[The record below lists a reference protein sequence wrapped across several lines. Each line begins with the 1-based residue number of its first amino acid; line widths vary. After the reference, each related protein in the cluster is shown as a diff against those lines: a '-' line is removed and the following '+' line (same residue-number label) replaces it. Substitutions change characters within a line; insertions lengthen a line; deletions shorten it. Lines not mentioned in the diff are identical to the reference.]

1 MPLSNELFSKLE
13 DYIDRKHMAK
23 DNIRLYKEEAPYLL
37 EAQEIRSPRYIKE
50 TKQLKKLIETE
61 EETFSE
67 MLFRLID
74 KKNIKNTDFYKDANI
89 DKELFLGIRDDKD
102 YKPSKSMV
110 ISFALALQLDL
121 EETKNLLLRAGY
133 AFSPSNKFDLVVEFF
148 IKEGFYNI
156 DEINRALDKY
166 GESLLNT

>member
-23 DNIRLYKEEAPYLL
+23 DNIRSYKEEAPYLL

-50 TKQLKKLIETE
+50 TKQLKRLIETE

-74 KKNIKNTDFYKDANI
+74 KKNIEDMDVYKDANI
-89 DKELFLGIRDDKD
+89 DKELFLDIRDDKD

-110 ISFALALQLDL
+110 ISFAIALQLDL

-133 AFSPSNKFDLVVEFF
+133 ALSPSNKFDLVVEFF